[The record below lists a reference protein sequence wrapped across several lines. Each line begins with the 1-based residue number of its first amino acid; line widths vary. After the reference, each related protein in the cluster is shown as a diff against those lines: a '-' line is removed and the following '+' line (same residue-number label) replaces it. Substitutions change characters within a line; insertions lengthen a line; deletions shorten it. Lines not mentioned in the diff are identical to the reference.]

1 MLVHFSF
8 SSICATVLSPSAVVL
23 ASSASVVSET
33 NEVASSDYLGWH
45 KQYSFNLSRV
55 ENVLRDFVK
64 SRTSNLWL
72 EVRIDPDVPILTLMN
87 TVHISAFRSEGMCMV
102 MDSFV
107 LLRRK
112 PKCWISILVTLR

>member
-1 MLVHFSF
+1 MLLHFSL

-23 ASSASVVSET
+23 ASSASVVGET
-33 NEVASSDYLGWH
+33 NEDASSNYLGWH
-45 KQYSFNLSRV
+45 KQHSFNLSRV

-87 TVHISAFRSEGMCMV
+87 AVHISAFC
-102 MDSFV
+102 F
-107 LLRRK
+107 
-112 PKCWISILVTLR
+112 